1 MSPGILW
8 EGLSPPEAE
17 AGVSG
22 HLAALLALPRGGGSG
37 GGQLTRCFLFNFDVQ
52 VLTRAIYKFDIV
64 NGGLNGFSD

>member
-8 EGLSPPEAE
+8 EGLSPPK
-17 AGVSG
+17 VS
-22 HLAALLALPRGGGSG
+22 LATSQPRSTPDPPRGGSGG

-64 NGGLNGFSD
+64 SGGLNGFSD

>member
-1 MSPGILW
+1 MGRPLPSRGRGRRLWPPRSTPG
-8 EGLSPPEAE
+8 P
-17 AGVSG
+17 
-22 HLAALLALPRGGGSG
+22 PRGGGSG